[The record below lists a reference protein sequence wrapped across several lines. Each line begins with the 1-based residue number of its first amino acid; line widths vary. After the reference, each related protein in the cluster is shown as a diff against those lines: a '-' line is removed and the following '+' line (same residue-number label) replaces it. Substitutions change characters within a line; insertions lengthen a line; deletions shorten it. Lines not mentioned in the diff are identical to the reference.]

1 MNRRTERH
9 RASVTATPWLAG
21 VVNIVAVMLVTLVGL
36 FVIARPLLAQTT
48 PRIDTRIGY
57 LLTGGNTFSDRP
69 LVQVGGALEFG
80 QTRVGGPPVFGVTA
94 GLVAEF
100 GNVFAASMTTSWR
113 FLAGVEA
120 AWALTDGVDGAAPR
134 AEFVPSIQ
142 VGYMTTGGQ
151 DERSGLT
158 VRAGPGLR
166 VPLAPDGR
174 MLLTFEPVS
183 IVLLPAPDGVIEDEA
198 RVAWELGILKFGF
211 RF

>member
-1 MNRRTERH
+1 M
-9 RASVTATPWLAG
+9 
-21 VVNIVAVMLVTLVGL
+21 
-36 FVIARPLLAQTT
+36 
-48 PRIDTRIGY
+48 
-57 LLTGGNTFSDRP
+57 TGGNTFSDRP
-69 LVQVGGALEFG
+69 LVQLGGALEFG
-80 QTRVGGPPVFGVTA
+80 QTRVGGPPAIGVTA

-100 GNVFAASMTTSWR
+100 GDIFAASMSTSWR

-120 AWALTDGVDGAAPR
+120 AWALADAVDGSAPR
-134 AEFVPSIQ
+134 VEFVPSIQ
-142 VGYMTTGGQ
+142 AGYMTTGGQ

-166 VPLAPDGR
+166 IPLAPDGG

-183 IVLLPAPDGVIEDEA
+183 IVLLPAPDGLIEDEA